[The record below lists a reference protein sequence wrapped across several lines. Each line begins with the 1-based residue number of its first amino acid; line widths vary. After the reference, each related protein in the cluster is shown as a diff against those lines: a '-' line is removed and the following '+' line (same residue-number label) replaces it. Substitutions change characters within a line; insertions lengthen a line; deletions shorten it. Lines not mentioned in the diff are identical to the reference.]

1 MLAQHPQRVLRVW
14 SSVSVGWVG
23 DHMILCAQPSLGM
36 EIDLKS
42 LSLMLHLPVPQ
53 GGQIPDLF
61 CLTPHPRINSREM
74 ADLNVEGK
82 IIKHIQVMQ
91 EVSPASSST
100 HGFPK

>member
-61 CLTPHPRINSREM
+61 CLTPHP
-74 ADLNVEGK
+74 
-82 IIKHIQVMQ
+82 
-91 EVSPASSST
+91 SSLTKVLPHLGAHQIWGPSGGT
-100 HGFPK
+100 DF